1 VLTIEWILSFLVL
14 GSLVGFVAGLLGVG
28 GGGIMVPILTLIFL
42 YQGVH
47 ADSVMHLA
55 LGTSMASIIFTSLSS
70 LRAHQSH
77 SAVNW
82 NIVKLMSLGVILGTF
97 LGTFLASELSSL
109 YLAIFFTLFMAY
121 VAIKLLLNKKA
132 ETDNNHISNKNLF
145 FSASGI
151 GGISALVS
159 IGGGSLTVPYLVSK
173 GINVKKAIGTSA
185 AIGLPISVTGT
196 LGYLINGWDTNLGY
210 EYTLGFIYLPAVFLI
225 STTSFFTAPYG
236 AKLAQHLPVSILKK
250 VFACLLILLSFK
262 MLLSII

>member
-1 VLTIEWILSFLVL
+1 MLTIEWILSFLLL

-28 GGGIMVPILTLIFL
+28 GGGIMVPILTIIFL
-42 YQGVH
+42 HQGVH
-47 ADSVMHLA
+47 SDSVMHLA
-55 LGTSMASIIFTSLSS
+55 LGTSMASIIFTSISS

-77 SAVNW
+77 GAVNW
-82 NIVKLMSLGVILGTF
+82 NIVKLMSLGVVIGTF
-97 LGTFLASELSSL
+97 IGTFLAAQLSSL

-121 VAIKLLLNKKA
+121 VAIKLLLNKKVN
-132 ETDNNHISNKNLF
+132 TDNCHISNTNLL

-173 GINVKKAIGTSA
+173 GIDVKKAIGTSA
-185 AIGLPISVTGT
+185 AIGLPISITGT
-196 LGYLINGWDTNLGY
+196 VGYLINGWGNSLDY

-225 STTSFFTAPYG
+225 SITSFFTAPYG
-236 AKLAQHLPVSILKK
+236 AKLAQHLPVNTLKK
-250 VFACLLILLSFK
+250 VFALLLILLSFK